1 MGQSK
6 QKALRGPVAFS
17 LSGSRW
23 PHRKPLSKKEN
34 PRMAERLLVVD
45 DEPSMREFL
54 EIMLS
59 QEGYQVRTASTGEEG
74 IEAYRAEEPDLVL
87 TDVKMPGMSG
97 LDLIREIHSLDSAIP
112 IIAIT
117 AYASADDA
125 IRAVREGAYDYLSK
139 PFQIEDLR
147 IIIRNALE
155 ARRLRRENLELR
167 RSIEGRYRFADI
179 IGKSHEMVE
188 IFDLISRVAPSKAGV
203 LIMGESG
210 TGKELIAKAVHY
222 NSPRADKPFVTIN
235 CTAIPENL
243 LESEMFGHQKGSFTG
258 AVANKAGLVEAAHT
272 GSLFLDEIGEIPQSI
287 QVKLLRFLQEREFRR
302 VGGTDDK
309 KIDVRVIAATNK
321 KLEEEMEAGN
331 FREDLYYRLNVIRI
345 RLPPLREREEDI
357 PLLVD
362 HFLRQFSKEQGKKIE
377 KVSSLAMRVLCNY
390 SYPGNVR
397 ELENIIERC
406 VTLEQSDQLTAE
418 NLPQKLFE
426 SAGSVCID
434 GEMDIPPDGI
444 DINRTME
451 NLEKKLIGRALD
463 IAGGN
468 RPRAAKLLGISFR
481 SLRYRMLKL
490 GMDIEEN
497 LE

>member
-1 MGQSK
+1 
-6 QKALRGPVAFS
+6 
-17 LSGSRW
+17 
-23 PHRKPLSKKEN
+23 
-34 PRMAERLLVVD
+34 MAERLLVVD

-59 QEGYQVRTASTGEEG
+59 QEGYLVRTASTGEEG
-74 IEAYRAEEPDLVL
+74 FEAYRAEEPDLVL

-97 LDLIREIHSLDSAIP
+97 LDLIREIHSLDPGAP

-125 IRAVREGAYDYLSK
+125 VRAVREGAYDYLSK

-155 ARRLRRENLELR
+155 ARRLRLENVALR
-167 RSIEGRYRFADI
+167 RSIEGRYRFGDI
-179 IGKSHEMVE
+179 IGKSHQMLE
-188 IFDLISRVAPSKAGV
+188 IFDLISRVGPSKAGV

-210 TGKELIAKAVHY
+210 TGKELIAKAIHY
-222 NSPRADKPFVTIN
+222 SSPRADKPFVTIN

-243 LESEMFGHQKGSFTG
+243 LESEMFGHERGSFTG

-272 GSLFLDEIGEIPQSI
+272 GSLFLDEVGEIPPSV

-302 VGGTDDK
+302 VGGLDDK

-357 PLLVD
+357 PLLID
-362 HFLRQFSKEQGKKIE
+362 HFMKSFSKEQGKRIE

-418 NLPQKLFE
+418 NLPPKLFE
-426 SAGSVCID
+426 SAGGVCLS
-434 GEMDIPPDGI
+434 GETDIPPDGI
-444 DINRTME
+444 DLNQTME
-451 NLEKKLIGRALD
+451 NMERKLIGQALELT
-463 IAGGN
+463 GKN
-468 RPRAAKLLGISFR
+468 RSRAARLLGISFR
-481 SLRYRMLKL
+481 SLRYRLLKL
-490 GMDIEEN
+490 GMDTEEN

>member
-1 MGQSK
+1 
-6 QKALRGPVAFS
+6 
-17 LSGSRW
+17 
-23 PHRKPLSKKEN
+23 
-34 PRMAERLLVVD
+34 MAERLLVVD

-59 QEGYQVRTASTGEEG
+59 QEGYQVRTASNGEEG
-74 IEAYRAEEPDLVL
+74 VKAYRTEEPDLVL

-97 LDLIREIHSLDSAIP
+97 LDLIREIHSLDPTAP

-167 RSIEGRYRFADI
+167 RSIEGRYRFGDI

-258 AVANKAGLVEAAHT
+258 AVATKAGLVEAAHT
-272 GSLFLDEIGEIPQSI
+272 GSLFLDEVGEIPQAI

-345 RLPPLREREEDI
+345 LLPPLREREEDI
-357 PLLVD
+357 PLLID
-362 HFLRQFSKEQGKKIE
+362 HFMNKFSKEQGKNIE

-418 NLPQKLFE
+418 NLPHKLFE
-426 SAGSVCID
+426 SADSGLHRRRI
-434 GEMDIPPDGI
+434 GYTARWHRYEPDYGKRGKEV
-444 DINRTME
+444 DQPST
-451 NLEKKLIGRALD
+451 
-463 IAGGN
+463 
-468 RPRAAKLLGISFR
+468 
-481 SLRYRMLKL
+481 RYRRRQQAQSGQASGHFIQVFALSDVEAWY
-490 GMDIEEN
+490 GD
-497 LE
+497 

>member
-1 MGQSK
+1 
-6 QKALRGPVAFS
+6 
-17 LSGSRW
+17 
-23 PHRKPLSKKEN
+23 
-34 PRMAERLLVVD
+34 MAERLLVVD

-74 IEAYRAEEPDLVL
+74 VKAYRAEEPDLVL

-97 LDLIREIHSLDSAIP
+97 LDLIREIHSLDPAAP

-125 IRAVREGAYDYLSK
+125 VRAVREGAYDYLSK

-179 IGKSHEMVE
+179 IGKSHQMVE

-258 AVANKAGLVEAAHT
+258 AIASKAGLVEAAHT
-272 GSLFLDEIGEIPQSI
+272 GSLFLDEVGEIPQSI

-321 KLEEEMEAGN
+321 NLEEEMEAGN

-345 RLPPLREREEDI
+345 RLPPLRDREEDI
-357 PLLVD
+357 PLLID

-377 KVSSLAMRVLCNY
+377 KVSSLALRVLCNY

-418 NLPQKLFE
+418 NLPHKLFE
-426 SAGSVCID
+426 SSGSVCID
-434 GEMDIPPDGI
+434 GELEIPPDGI

-451 NLEKKLIGRALD
+451 NLEKKLISRALD
-463 IAGGN
+463 IEGGN
-468 RPRAAKLLGISFR
+468 RSRAAKLLGISFR

-490 GMDIEEN
+490 GMEIDDNVE
-497 LE
+497 

>member
-1 MGQSK
+1 
-6 QKALRGPVAFS
+6 
-17 LSGSRW
+17 
-23 PHRKPLSKKEN
+23 
-34 PRMAERLLVVD
+34 MAERLLVVD

-59 QEGYQVRTASTGEEG
+59 QEGYQVQTASTGEEG
-74 IEAYRAEEPDLVL
+74 IKAYRAEEPDLVL

-97 LDLIREIHSLDSAIP
+97 LDLIREIHSLDPAAP

-125 IRAVREGAYDYLSK
+125 VRAVREGAYDYLSK

-426 SAGSVCID
+426 SASSVCID

-451 NLEKKLIGRALD
+451 NLEKKLISRALD

-497 LE
+497 VE

>member
-1 MGQSK
+1 
-6 QKALRGPVAFS
+6 
-17 LSGSRW
+17 
-23 PHRKPLSKKEN
+23 
-34 PRMAERLLVVD
+34 MAERLLVVD

-59 QEGYQVRTASTGEEG
+59 QEGYQVRTASNGEEG
-74 IEAYRAEEPDLVL
+74 VKAYRTEEPDLVL

-97 LDLIREIHSLDSAIP
+97 LDLIREIHSLDPTAP

-167 RSIEGRYRFADI
+167 RSIEGRYRFGDI

-222 NSPRADKPFVTIN
+222 NSPRADRPFVTIN

-243 LESEMFGHQKGSFTG
+243 WESEMFGHQKGSFTG
-258 AVANKAGLVEAAHT
+258 AVATKAGLVEAAHT
-272 GSLFLDEIGEIPQSI
+272 GSLFLDEVGEIPQSI

-309 KIDVRVIAATNK
+309 KIDVRVIDATNK

-345 RLPPLREREEDI
+345 LLPPLREREEDI
-357 PLLVD
+357 PLLID
-362 HFLRQFSKEQGKKIE
+362 HFMNKFSKEQGKNIE

-426 SAGSVCID
+426 SAIPVCIG
-434 GEMDIPPDGI
+434 GELDIPPDGI
-444 DINRTME
+444 DMNRTME
-451 NLEKKLIGRALD
+451 NVEKKLISRALD

-468 RPRAAKLLGISFR
+468 RPRSAKLLGISFR

-490 GMDIEEN
+490 GMEFEVN
-497 LE
+497 VE

>member
-1 MGQSK
+1 
-6 QKALRGPVAFS
+6 
-17 LSGSRW
+17 
-23 PHRKPLSKKEN
+23 
-34 PRMAERLLVVD
+34 MAERLLVVD

-59 QEGYQVRTASTGEEG
+59 QEGYQVRTASNGEEG
-74 IEAYRAEEPDLVL
+74 VKAYRTEEPDLVL

-97 LDLIREIHSLDSAIP
+97 LDLIREIHSLDPTAP

-167 RSIEGRYRFADI
+167 RSIEGRYRFGDI

-258 AVANKAGLVEAAHT
+258 AIATKAGLVEAAHT
-272 GSLFLDEIGEIPQSI
+272 GSLFLDEVGEIPQAI

-345 RLPPLREREEDI
+345 LLPPLREREEDI
-357 PLLVD
+357 PLLID
-362 HFLRQFSKEQGKKIE
+362 HFMNKFAKEQGKNIE

-426 SAGSVCID
+426 SAGPVCIG

-444 DINRTME
+444 DMNRTME
-451 NLEKKLIGRALD
+451 NMEKKLISRALD
-463 IAGGN
+463 ITGGN

-497 LE
+497 VE

>member
-1 MGQSK
+1 M
-6 QKALRGPVAFS
+6 V
-17 LSGSRW
+17 
-23 PHRKPLSKKEN
+23 
-34 PRMAERLLVVD
+34 ERLLVVD

-74 IEAYRAEEPDLVL
+74 VRAYRAEEPDLVL

-97 LDLIREIHSLDSAIP
+97 LDLIREIHSLDPGAP

-139 PFQIEDLR
+139 PFQIDDLR

-167 RSIEGRYRFADI
+167 RSIEGRYRFGDI

-210 TGKELIAKAVHY
+210 TGKELIAKAIHY

-272 GSLFLDEIGEIPQSI
+272 GSLFLDEVGEIPQSI

-309 KIDVRVIAATNK
+309 RIDVRVIAATNK
-321 KLEEEMEAGN
+321 NLEEEMEAGN

-345 RLPPLREREEDI
+345 RLPPLREREEDV
-357 PLLVD
+357 PLLID
-362 HFLRQFSKEQGKKIE
+362 HFLKKFSKEQGKTIH

-390 SYPGNVR
+390 GYPGNVR
-397 ELENIIERC
+397 ELENTIERC

-418 NLPQKLFE
+418 NLPPKLFE
-426 SAGSVCID
+426 STGSVCID
-434 GEMDIPPDGI
+434 EEMNIPPSGI
-444 DINRTME
+444 DINRTMDS
-451 NLEKKLIGRALD
+451 LEKKLINRVLD
-463 IAGGN
+463 MAGGN

-481 SLRYRMLKL
+481 SLRYRLLKL
-490 GMDIEEN
+490 GMDSEEN
-497 LE
+497 IE